1 MEERTRL
8 FKFFDCDLIL
18 YHRDFNNIIFLSE
31 KKYLLKQINLTFLAS
46 NQYYP
51 SNWLISLFNPI
62 HNICITGLTHAVP
75 IEHHQF
81 IGCLSSLKYREL
93 IEVTWEVSPTIV
105 MQATPGCV
113 DLCQENNPCGEGRCV
128 NLYSSIH
135 CDCFSVGKEGDKCQ
149 YSSKILVQL
158 NTLQMKCQEGTIN
171 FDIFLI
177 LICYVLLICIT
188 CAFSNYTEKILMSL

>member
-1 MEERTRL
+1 MI
-8 FKFFDCDLIL
+8 C
-18 YHRDFNNIIFLSE
+18 DFNV
-31 KKYLLKQINLTFLAS
+31 
-46 NQYYP
+46 
-51 SNWLISLFNPI
+51 I

-135 CDCFSVGKEGDKCQ
+135 CDCFSVGREGDRCQ
-149 YSSKILVQL
+149 YSSKFLVQL
-158 NTLQMKCQEGTIN
+158 STIQMKCQKVT
-171 FDIFLI
+171 I
-177 LICYVLLICIT
+177 LISFWMWFVMFYKSILYVLFQTTVKRCWCQFKVDFVIGMYALIVFYCMILSSY
-188 CAFSNYTEKILMSL
+188 FSTLIDWLHLFKLY

>member
-1 MEERTRL
+1 MVDFRGDNKAVE
-8 FKFFDCDLIL
+8 FFDCCLSL
-18 YHRDFNNIIFLSE
+18 YHKDFIYIIFDY
-31 KKYLLKQINLTFLAS
+31 KKIFKTNYLTFVAS
-46 NQYYP
+46 NHNP
-51 SNWLISLFNPI
+51 SNWLICDFNLI

-81 IGCLSSLKYREL
+81 IGCLSLLKYREL

-135 CDCFSVGKEGDKCQ
+135 CDCFSVGREGDRCQ
-149 YSSKILVQL
+149 YSSKFLVQL
-158 NTLQMKCQEGTIN
+158 NTPQMKCRKEPFWFFLNYDLLCSIN
-171 FDIFLI
+171 L
-177 LICYVLLICIT
+177 
-188 CAFSNYTEKILMSL
+188 